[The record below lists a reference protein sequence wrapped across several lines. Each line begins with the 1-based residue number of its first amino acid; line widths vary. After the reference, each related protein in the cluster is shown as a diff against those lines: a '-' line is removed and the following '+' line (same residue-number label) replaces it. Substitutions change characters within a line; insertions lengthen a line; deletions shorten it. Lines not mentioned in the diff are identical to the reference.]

1 MKNLSLLM
9 LVTVLLAA
17 SGFAGS
23 DILQKKD
30 TPAPDSVAAA
40 KASTAD
46 TASTGRVEAMR
57 NNLLDLRS
65 ELKTAFQKCPQ
76 RDLSSINAYMYA
88 LARIEATHQFMLEN
102 FKNNQTLNLGK
113 IFGMTAKEQEAK
125 DMFEACSLLAE
136 IAFLQMNKNEL
147 DGTIREA
154 EHRSDSIHSEM
165 NQVYESIVKIE
176 RGRAADLKSK
186 LEEENARNR
195 ALREEADRKFN
206 DLQSELIKVRKDVR
220 GTIISMSDLLFAF
233 DKADLT
239 NDLKT
244 ALAKIAGILSVY
256 KKCTVLVEGHTDNIG
271 TAEYNKDLSTRRASN
286 VKDFLVA
293 QGVETGRLT
302 STGYGFTTPVA
313 TNRTKEGRQKN
324 RRVDLVVIDKH

>member
-1 MKNLSLLM
+1 
-9 LVTVLLAA
+9 
-17 SGFAGS
+17 
-23 DILQKKD
+23 
-30 TPAPDSVAAA
+30 
-40 KASTAD
+40 
-46 TASTGRVEAMR
+46 
-57 NNLLDLRS
+57 
-65 ELKTAFQKCPQ
+65 
-76 RDLSSINAYMYA
+76 
-88 LARIEATHQFMLEN
+88 
-102 FKNNQTLNLGK
+102 
-113 IFGMTAKEQEAK
+113 
-125 DMFEACSLLAE
+125 
-136 IAFLQMNKNEL
+136 
-147 DGTIREA
+147 
-154 EHRSDSIHSEM
+154 M

-195 ALREEADRKFN
+195 ALREEADRKFK

-302 STGYGFTTPVA
+302 STGYGFTKPVA